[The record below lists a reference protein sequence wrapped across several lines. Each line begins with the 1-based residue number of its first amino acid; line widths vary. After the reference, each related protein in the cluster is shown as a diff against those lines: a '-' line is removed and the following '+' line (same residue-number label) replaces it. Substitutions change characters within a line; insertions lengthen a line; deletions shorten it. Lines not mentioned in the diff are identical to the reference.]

1 MMSFLPDRQELNVSR
16 ETFTPDTINALLHEY
31 DALRAEVLKRIEI
44 MYQISTIALIGPG
57 TLFAFGLQTKNA
69 SLILLYPLFSMLLA
83 IMWSN
88 YDRRC
93 RQLGSYIKGQIEARF
108 GEEIMGWEH
117 FMDSS
122 RSKHWFF
129 DWGNLWASLGI
140 FVGTEILAL
149 VVGIPMVAAT
159 KSGTILPLY
168 LLLATTILSIIITSL
183 RLLWPPRLKKEPKSI
198 LMPFA
203 NTSRKKV

>member
-1 MMSFLPDRQELNVSR
+1 MMSSLPDRQELNVSR
-16 ETFTPDTINALLHEY
+16 ETFTPDITNALLHEY
-31 DALRAEVLKRIEI
+31 DALRAEILKRIEI

-69 SLILLYPLFSMLLA
+69 SLILLYPLFSMLLS

-93 RQLGSYIKGQIEARF
+93 RQLGSYIKSQIEARF
-108 GEEIMGWEH
+108 GGEVMGWEH

-129 DWGNLWASLGI
+129 DWGDLWGSLGF
-140 FVGTEILAL
+140 FVCKGFL
-149 VVGIPMVAAT
+149 VCIVG
-159 KSGTILPLY
+159 
-168 LLLATTILSIIITSL
+168 
-183 RLLWPPRLKKEPKSI
+183 
-198 LMPFA
+198 
-203 NTSRKKV
+203 